1 MNECR
6 CQAAHR
12 LNLAF
17 HPKQWDNPI
26 MRLTADSRGRI
37 ASLEL
42 FPPGTSFEPEV
53 DGTRII
59 LKRLAP
65 EEPKRVL
72 GKLVRRNGRL
82 MLVVRGEITGEAI
95 AKAVR
100 EERNSRA

>member
-1 MNECR
+1 MLHV
-6 CQAAHR
+6 Q
-12 LNLAF
+12 LDLTF
-17 HPKQWDNPI
+17 QSFWWDNPI
-26 MRLTADSRGRI
+26 MTLTADSRGRI

-59 LKRLAP
+59 LKRLVP

-82 MLVVRGEITGEAI
+82 MLEAKGEITAEAI

-100 EERNSRA
+100 EERDSRA